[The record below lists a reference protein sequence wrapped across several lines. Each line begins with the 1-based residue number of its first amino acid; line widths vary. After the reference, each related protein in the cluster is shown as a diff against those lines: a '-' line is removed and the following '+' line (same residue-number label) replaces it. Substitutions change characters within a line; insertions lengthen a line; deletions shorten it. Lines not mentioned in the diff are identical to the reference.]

1 MKACPLGPVPC
12 EMVDPYLFVVR
23 DPIGK
28 ELYSAEIPACS
39 GLISLA
45 SSLMD
50 TVRSEHPEY
59 DVEFCEI
66 WLRTE
71 HHTMSLIATAY

>member
-1 MKACPLGPVPC
+1 MRCPLGPVPC

-28 ELYSAEIPACS
+28 ELYAVEIPACS
-39 GLISLA
+39 GLITLA
-45 SSLMD
+45 ASIMD
-50 TVRSEHPEY
+50 VVRGDHPEY
-59 DVEFCEI
+59 DVECCEI